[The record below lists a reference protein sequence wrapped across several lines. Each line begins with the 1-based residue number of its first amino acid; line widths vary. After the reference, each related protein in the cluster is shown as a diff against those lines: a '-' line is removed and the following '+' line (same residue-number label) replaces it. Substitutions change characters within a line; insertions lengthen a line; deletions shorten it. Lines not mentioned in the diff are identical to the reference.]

1 MSTGVAT
8 DVPLRYEPRW
18 RDVPALAWT
27 AARAYAPSWPPSHVL
42 AGFVGAC
49 SLLLWLPT
57 VITMRA
63 GRHLAAL
70 DRHALV
76 EVAAIG
82 DSQPVAARLRL
93 IGGAMT
99 ALLALL
105 LMMTTIGIFVADL
118 SLRIGLGKQAA
129 MTVAMVVVVV
139 PTVIAVAAMEPWRVI
154 RSAPPLA
161 RTIRALHSEAP
172 ATPVWRLGGMATWPH
187 GSGHGSALLTGLL
200 RDWPRDGYVVC
211 YPRNRAVEE
220 WYLRLGMQRYPADGA
235 LYLDLRPGWPK
246 D

>member
-1 MSTGVAT
+1 MT
-8 DVPLRYEPRW
+8 PLRYQPRW
-18 RDVPALAWT
+18 RDLPALAWI
-27 AARAYAPSWPPSHVL
+27 AARAYAPTSPPSHVL
-42 AGFVGAC
+42 AGFVAVC

-70 DRHALV
+70 DRHAMV

-93 IGGAMT
+93 TGAAVT
-99 ALLALL
+99 ALLTLL
-105 LMMTTIGIFVADL
+105 LMMITLGIFVADL
-118 SLRIGLGKQAA
+118 SLRVGLGKHAA
-129 MTVAMVVVVV
+129 MTVAAGVVVV

-161 RTIRALHSEAP
+161 RTIRALHSKAP
-172 ATPVWRLGGMATWPH
+172 ATPVWRLGAMATWPH
-187 GSGHGSALLTGLL
+187 GSGHGNALHTGLL
-200 RDWPRDGYVVC
+200 RDWPRDGHVVC

-220 WYLRLGMQRYPADGA
+220 WYRRLGMQRHPADGA
-235 LYLDLRPGWPK
+235 LYLDLRSRRAMH
-246 D
+246 